1 MIKGMINCAFDGEK
15 SDIEVPE
22 CDMLFAA
29 GIKKVE
35 ETEDGCGYVAM
46 NLALGGVKSSHAIEC
61 LATSVISQIGKI
73 HEDDP
78 IRAYAAM
85 QQFKSIANKQID
97 KFMLD
102 NLTRILEMKREGEPC
117 Q

>member
-1 MIKGMINCAFDGEK
+1 MVKGMINCDFDGKK
-15 SDIEVPE
+15 SDIEVIE
-22 CDMLFAA
+22 CDMLFAI
-29 GIKKVE
+29 GIKKVD
-35 ETEDGCGYVAM
+35 ETEEGCGYVAM
-46 NLALGGVKSSHAIEC
+46 NMVLGGIKSSHAIEC

-73 HEDDP
+73 YEDDP

-102 NLTRILEMKREGEPC
+102 NLGKILKMRED
-117 Q
+117 